1 MPVPPWLCV
10 GVSLRIGN
18 IEKVITLWDVRA
30 FKSKNWTSVEY
41 TTWNSIFT
49 NFFLCFWIFLEL
61 FFIYSKIVWQTDFNV
76 SRIFNR
82 VFSNCFLAFQQQK
95 CHCPPFSWWQIM
107 ADYVA
112 NSLLDKG
119 RKNEPAFF
127 FFHVWFI
134 CVSLFGVKIK
144 NKLNSDSSLSVAFGI
159 MPRFKTSFQTFN

>member
-127 FFHVWFI
+127 FSTFGSFVFHCSVWR
-134 CVSLFGVKIK
+134 S
-144 NKLNSDSSLSVAFGI
+144 
-159 MPRFKTSFQTFN
+159 KTSSTLTPLSLLCLWHHAQI